1 MTLCKEIFP
10 LTASI
15 LLFVTLTSD
24 AQLTCDANDP
34 CSAGSL
40 VSVSGHITLS
50 PRTPCKLPL
59 TPSKTNQSAS
69 GEIEKLPQKMSEAS
83 SNSIYISKH
92 LLAIWKL
99 IKC

>member
-1 MTLCKEIFP
+1 MTLCKEIFL

-50 PRTPCKLPL
+50 PPHSLQTPTDSLQNKSVREWRDRE
-59 TPSKTNQSAS
+59 TSAENV
-69 GEIEKLPQKMSEAS
+69 GGF
-83 SNSIYISKH
+83 ISK
-92 LLAIWKL
+92 LDIYFKTLASNL
-99 IKC
+99 ETY